1 MPFDPYWEWFKIPPE
16 RRPPSHRELLGVDP
30 DEADLKKIRE
40 AASKRHEHLKQFV
53 ISPQEEVA
61 AHAKRLLKDV
71 GAALAA
77 LRRAVTA
84 GTDDRQPKPSPWRTE
99 IRDGASDEVLPVPII
114 VGLGEDLPPLLGETT
129 PTLIVEVVS
138 VPSADG
144 AVPPTAAPTIPPPIP
159 AHVTP
164 GGWHGH
170 PPPVAPPP
178 VVPPPKARGAPTGAE
193 PAAPPDPEAL
203 FFEEVLGPDGQLLI
217 DAADLVLPPRQ
228 RPGRP
233 GRLYRWLR
241 WLAHV
246 TLPPIRRFPSRGLRL
261 AAACPRAVFG
271 WGVGGVR
278 RVDGLLRLA
287 AGEENAILHGFFRV
301 LAMASLAVVL
311 VFAVPPLVAG
321 LSKLASALV
330 ASSEEAGRV
339 QPGPG
344 PALPGR
350 EKVTNEIGME
360 FVLIPAG
367 EFGMGSEDSDAEA
380 LPDESPRHPVKIT
393 KPYYLGVHEVT
404 VGQFRRFVDETGHR
418 TDAQRRGR
426 QETWES
432 PGFQQTD
439 DHPVAYVSWDD
450 AVAFCGWLSK
460 KEGREYRLPTE
471 AEWEYACRAQDT
483 ALLGSGGEAA
493 GVGQY
498 AWWEENAGQKTHPVG
513 RKQHNAWGLYDMLG
527 NVAEWCQDRYADSY
541 AGGEETD
548 PQGPA
553 LGMFRV
559 LRGGSAASPRKVV
572 RPAFRSFAA
581 PDNSDLTGFRVVL
594 VPADLETA
602 KPAPTPAEGKTPAE
616 ANAAPTP
623 TPRAAG
629 QIPKEINNEIGIK
642 LVLIPEGEFT
652 MGSRGPPDPDPDA
665 DGDETPQ
672 HRVQITRPFYLGIHE
687 VTVGQF
693 RKFVDATAHRT
704 DAEGTP
710 GGPTWRDP
718 GFTQED
724 DHPVVRVSWNDAD
737 AFCKWLSKQEGK
749 TYRLPTEAEWE
760 YACRAGTSTAYSF
773 GDDRAELAEYAW
785 FDQSETHPVG
795 RKKPNAWGLY
805 DVHGNAEEWCADWY
819 DDGYY
824 AASPPQD
831 PAGPESGNSRVVRSM
846 DLFGNRKST
855 RSAFRFM
862 RAAGQ
867 SDRFSGFR
875 VARDP

>member
-16 RRPPSHRELLGVDP
+16 RRPPSHRELLGVGP
-30 DEADLKKIRE
+30 DEADLKTIRE
-40 AASKRHEHLKQFV
+40 AARKRHEHLKQFV
-53 ISPQEEVA
+53 ISPQDEVRG
-61 AHAKRLLKDV
+61 HARRLLKDV

-84 GTDDRQPKPSPWRTE
+84 DRDDRQPKPGPWRAE
-99 IRDGASDEVLPVPII
+99 IRDGASDEALPVPII
-114 VGLGEDLPPLLGETT
+114 VGPGEVLPPLLGDNP
-129 PTLIVEVVS
+129 PTLIAEIVS
-138 VPSADG
+138 EPSADG
-144 AVPPTAAPTIPPPIP
+144 AASPAAAATIPPPIP

-178 VVPPPKARGAPTGAE
+178 AIPPPKARGAPTGAE
-193 PAAPPDPEAL
+193 PAAPPDPEAP

-217 DAADLVLPPRQ
+217 DAADLVLPSRQ

-233 GRLYRWLR
+233 GRLYRRLR

-246 TLPPIRRFPSRGLRL
+246 TLPPIRRFPGRALRL
-261 AAACPRAVFG
+261 VAACPRAVFG

-287 AGEENAILHGFFRV
+287 AGEENAILHGFLRV

-321 LSKLASALV
+321 LSRLASALV

-344 PALPGR
+344 PALAGR
-350 EKVTNEIGME
+350 ERVTNEIGME

-367 EFGMGSEDSDAEA
+367 EFAMGSQDSDAA
-380 LPDESPRHPVKIT
+380 ASPDESPRHPVKIT
-393 KPYYLGVHEVT
+393 KPYYLGVHEAT
-404 VGQFRRFVDETGHR
+404 VGQFRRFVAETGHE
-418 TDAQRRGR
+418 TDAERRR
-426 QETWES
+426 LQQTWKN
-432 PGFQQTD
+432 PGFEQTD

-450 AVAFCGWLSK
+450 AVAFCRWLSK
-460 KEGREYRLPTE
+460 KDGREHRLPTE
-471 AEWEYACRAQDT
+471 AEWEYACRAQDA

-493 GVGQY
+493 DVGQY
-498 AWWEENAGQKTHPVG
+498 AWWQENAGQKTHPVG

-527 NVAEWCQDRYADSY
+527 NVAEWCQDWYADSY
-541 AGGEETD
+541 AGVEETD

-553 LGMFRV
+553 LGTFRV
-559 LRGGSAASPRKVV
+559 LRGGSATSPRKEV

-581 PDNSDLTGFRVVL
+581 PDNCDLTGLRVAL
-594 VPADLETA
+594 IPRDAEA
-602 KPAPTPAEGKTPAE
+602 GKPAPTPAEGKTPAE
-616 ANAAPTP
+616 AKAAPTP

-629 QIPKEINNEIGIK
+629 QLPKEITTEIGMK
-642 LVLIPEGEFT
+642 LVLIPEGEFM
-652 MGSRGPPDPDPDA
+652 MGSSDSDA
-665 DGDETPQ
+665 DADADEKPQ
-672 HRVQITRPFYLGIHE
+672 HRVRITKPFYLGIHE
-687 VTVGQF
+687 VTAGQF
-693 RKFVDATAHRT
+693 RKFADATAHRT

-724 DHPVVRVSWNDAD
+724 DYPVVRVSWNDAV
-737 AFCKWLSKQEGK
+737 AFCAWLSKQEGK

-773 GDDRAELAEYAW
+773 GDEGGALEEYAW
-785 FDQSETHPVG
+785 IDQNATHPVG

-805 DVHGNAEEWCADWY
+805 DVHGSAEEWCADWY

-824 AASPPQD
+824 ATSPPQD
-831 PAGPESGNSRVVRSM
+831 PAGPASGNNRVVRGM
-846 DLFGNRKST
+846 DLFGSRKSR

-862 RAAGQ
+862 RAQNQ
-867 SDRFSGFR
+867 SDRGTGFR
-875 VARDP
+875 VARDL

>member
-1 MPFDPYWEWFKIPPE
+1 MPFDPYWEWFKIPPD
-16 RRPPSHRELLGVDP
+16 RRPLTHRELLGVDP
-30 DEADLKKIRE
+30 DEADLKTIRE
-40 AASKRHEHLKQFV
+40 AARKRHEHLKQFV
-53 ISPQEEVA
+53 ISPQDEVRG
-61 AHAKRLLKDV
+61 HARRLLKDV

-84 GTDDRQPKPSPWRTE
+84 GRDDRQPKPSPWRAE
-99 IRDGASDEVLPVPII
+99 IRDGVSDEALPVPII
-114 VGLGEDLPPLLGETT
+114 LGSGED
-129 PTLIVEVVS
+129 
-138 VPSADG
+138 
-144 AVPPTAAPTIPPPIP
+144 VPPIPIETPPAPIAEIVSESPASGAGSPAATPAVPPPIP
-159 AHVTP
+159 P
-164 GGWHGH
+164 LE
-170 PPPVAPPP
+170 PQEPV
-178 VVPPPKARGAPTGAE
+178 
-193 PAAPPDPEAL
+193 
-203 FFEEVLGPDGQLLI
+203 FEDMLGPDGQLLLG
-217 DAADLVLPPRQ
+217 AGDLVLPPRQ
-228 RPGRP
+228 RLGRP
-233 GRLYRWLR
+233 GRLYRRLR

-246 TLPPIRRFPSRGLRL
+246 TLPPIRRFLGRGMRVV
-261 AAACPRAVFG
+261 AACPRGVFG
-271 WGVGGVR
+271 WGVGIVR
-278 RVDGLLRLA
+278 RLDGLLRLA

-311 VFAVPPLVAG
+311 VFAVPSLVAG

-339 QPGPG
+339 RPGPG
-344 PALPGR
+344 PALAGR
-350 EKVTNEIGME
+350 EVITNSIGVQ

-367 EFGMGSEDSDAEA
+367 EFAMGSEDSDAA
-380 LPDESPRHPVKIT
+380 AYPADESPRHPVKIT

-404 VGQFRRFVDETGHR
+404 MCQFRRFVAETGHK
-418 TDAQRRGR
+418 TDAERRGG
-426 QETWES
+426 QQTWKN
-432 PGFQQTD
+432 PGFEPTD
-439 DHPVAYVSWDD
+439 DHPVAHVSWDD
-450 AVAFCGWLSK
+450 ADAFCKWLSK
-460 KEGREYRLPTE
+460 KDGREHRLPTE
-471 AEWEYACRAQDT
+471 AEWEYACRAQDA

-493 GVGQY
+493 DVGQY
-498 AWWEENAGQKTHPVG
+498 AWWQENAGQKTHPVG

-541 AGGEETD
+541 AGVEETD

-553 LGMFRV
+553 LGTFRV
-559 LRGGSAASPRKVV
+559 LRGGSATSPRKEV
-572 RPAFRSFAA
+572 RPASRSFAA
-581 PDNSDLTGFRVVL
+581 PDNCDDLTGLRVVL
-594 VPADLETA
+594 IPAEA
-602 KPAPTPAEGKTPAE
+602 EAGKPAPTPAEGKTPAE
-616 ANAAPTP
+616 AKAAPTP

-629 QIPKEINNEIGIK
+629 QPPKEVTTEIGMK
-642 LVLIPEGEFT
+642 LVLIPEGEFM
-652 MGSRGPPDPDPDA
+652 MGSRGPPDTDPDA

-672 HRVQITRPFYLGIHE
+672 HRVRITRPFYLGIHE
-687 VTVGQF
+687 VTVGEF
-693 RKFVDATAHRT
+693 RKFADATAHRT

-737 AFCKWLSKQEGK
+737 TLCKWLSRQEGK

-805 DVHGNAEEWCADWY
+805 DMHGNAEEWCADWY

-824 AASPPQD
+824 ATSPPQD

-862 RAAGQ
+862 RTADQG
-867 SDRFSGFR
+867 DRGSGFR
-875 VARDP
+875 VARDL